1 MAIYRVPV
9 KRAIVL
15 TGATC
20 KRSSLYQRL
29 DLFRSRQQEEFG
41 LVADNDASASDD
53 GSGGVGIEGGDLT
66 PPPPLVLPTKGGG
79 RMSAAMLSSGLEDL
93 PSWIDPERCQHS
105 LTRRK
110 RKSLTEAHSYRLTE
124 QVSNLYHAGRYKNAF
139 KACTALLK
147 PSTEDEEGTKGTV
160 SIQNAVDQINM
171 QLLHSPNDKKLK
183 KTTVYNAIARGSFG
197 VSPLKNGRPRKVP
210 PELTRGLACHAVM
223 MQSSG
228 EGEASSLKMRA
239 IAGALTLG
247 TQFENKFSTDY
258 LWQRTRIEHPKMLY
272 PAKAIDN
279 EDRCVD
285 WLTYKNINDWNKR
298 AKKIL
303 IDIGMCTPERGL
315 IRKSLVC
322 LIIVGPSYS
331 PVCYF
336 ITMFLLQTRL
346 RARWVLSTRTMSIG
360 F

>member
-124 QVSNLYHAGRYKNAF
+124 QVSNLYRAGRYKNAF

-183 KTTVYNAIARGSFG
+183 KTTVYNAIVRGSFG
-197 VSPLKNGRPRKVP
+197 VSPLK
-210 PELTRGLACHAVM
+210 E
-223 MQSSG
+223 
-228 EGEASSLKMRA
+228 
-239 IAGALTLG
+239 
-247 TQFENKFSTDY
+247 
-258 LWQRTRIEHPKMLY
+258 W
-272 PAKAIDN
+272 
-279 EDRCVD
+279 
-285 WLTYKNINDWNKR
+285 
-298 AKKIL
+298 
-303 IDIGMCTPERGL
+303 
-315 IRKSLVC
+315 
-322 LIIVGPSYS
+322 
-331 PVCYF
+331 
-336 ITMFLLQTRL
+336 
-346 RARWVLSTRTMSIG
+346 
-360 F
+360 